1 MVSEDRSVRDIPQRD
16 LPRHV
21 VIAGSDS
28 PVGAA
33 LVAHYRALG
42 SGVSELP
49 IEGDYAEAAAAV
61 SDPVDLLV
69 IADGIVPPA
78 RRLGALERHQLA
90 ASMQRLT
97 FRPFHIAT
105 LLRPLLAEAKGTMVL
120 LTRREAVMETPDPD
134 GRYLDRPFRAAA
146 HQLWRSLSVEWRP
159 DGISCRLIALDRPDT
174 HPVTI
179 ASAIAAEGTEGPVV
193 MTGHEGEVIGW

>member
-1 MVSEDRSVRDIPQRD
+1 MVSDGVSSYS
-16 LPRHV
+16 LPRHA

-42 SGVSELP
+42 TGVSELP
-49 IEGDYAEAAAAV
+49 IEGDYAAAAAEV
-61 SDPVDLLV
+61 TDPVDLLV

-78 RRLGALERHQLA
+78 RRLAELQRHQLA
-90 ASMQRLT
+90 ATMQRLT

-105 LLRPLLAEAKGTMVL
+105 LLRPLLAEAGGTMVL
-120 LTRREAVMETPDPD
+120 LTRRGAVMEMPDAT

-146 HQLWRSLSVEWRP
+146 HQLWRSLSVEWHP

-179 ASAIAAEGTEGPVV
+179 ATAIAAEGMTGPVV
-193 MTGHEGEVIGW
+193 MTGLEGDVIGW

>member
-1 MVSEDRSVRDIPQRD
+1 MVSEMVSGREA
-16 LPRHV
+16 PRHV

-28 PVGAA
+28 PMGAA

-42 SGVSELP
+42 SGVTELP
-49 IEGDYAEAAAAV
+49 LEGDYAEAAATV

-69 IADGIVPPA
+69 IANGVVPPA
-78 RRLGALERHQLA
+78 RRLGDLQRQQLA

-105 LLRPLLAEAKGTMVL
+105 LLRPLLAEANGTMVL
-120 LTRREAVMETPDPD
+120 LTRREATMETPDPD

-159 DGISCRLIALDRPDT
+159 DGITCRLIALDRPYT

-179 ASAIAAEGTEGPVV
+179 ASAIAAEGADGPVV
-193 MTGHEGEVIGW
+193 MTGLEGDVVGW

>member
-1 MVSEDRSVRDIPQRD
+1 MVSEMVSGRET
-16 LPRHV
+16 PRHV

-42 SGVSELP
+42 SGVTELP
-49 IEGDYAEAAAAV
+49 LEGDYAAVAAAV

-69 IADGIVPPA
+69 IADGVAPPA
-78 RRLGALERHQLA
+78 RTFGDLQRHELA

-105 LLRPLLAEAKGTMVL
+105 LLRPLLAEASGTMVL
-120 LTRREAVMETPDPD
+120 LTRLEATMETPDPD

-146 HQLWRSLSVEWRP
+146 HQLWRSLSVEWQA
-159 DGISCRLIALDRPDT
+159 DGIGCRLIALDRPDT
-174 HPVTI
+174 HPVTL
-179 ASAIAAEGTEGPVV
+179 ASAIAAEGAEGPVV
-193 MTGHEGEVIGW
+193 MRGLEGEVIGW

>member
-1 MVSEDRSVRDIPQRD
+1 MVSEMVSARA

-21 VIAGSDS
+21 VVAGSDS

-61 SDPVDLLV
+61 TDPVDLLI
-69 IADGIVPPA
+69 IADGVMPPD
-78 RRLGALERHQLA
+78 RRLAELERHQLA
-90 ASMQRLT
+90 ATMQRLT
-97 FRPFHIAT
+97 FRPLHIAT
-105 LLRPLLAEAKGTMVL
+105 LLRPLLAEARGTMVL
-120 LTRREAVMETPDPD
+120 LTRREATMETPDPD

-179 ASAIAAEGTEGPVV
+179 AAAIAAEGVEGPVV
-193 MTGHEGEVIGW
+193 MTGLEGDVIGW